1 MKTGHDGFR
10 AITYIQNGECKL
22 ISRNL
27 NNLLFNSLK
36 RALAK
41 LPVQN
46 AIMDGE
52 IVCLDGYAISQFK
65 QLFNRKTEPVLYAF
79 DLLWLD
85 GEDHRQYLLIVRK
98 ERLSDLIRSSNCPRI
113 VYAQHI
119 EQYGK
124 QLFAEICDRDL
135 EGIVAKRRL
144 SIYKDNGTGWLKIKN
159 RSYSQAEGRHETAG
173 AGEVGSVND

>member
-1 MKTGHDGFR
+1 MQKPFDHPDFIFELKHDGFR

-52 IVCLDGYAISQFK
+52 ICYK
-65 QLFNRKTEPVLYAF
+65 PV
-79 DLLWLD
+79 
-85 GEDHRQYLLIVRK
+85 
-98 ERLSDLIRSSNCPRI
+98 
-113 VYAQHI
+113 
-119 EQYGK
+119 
-124 QLFAEICDRDL
+124 
-135 EGIVAKRRL
+135 
-144 SIYKDNGTGWLKIKN
+144 
-159 RSYSQAEGRHETAG
+159 
-173 AGEVGSVND
+173 